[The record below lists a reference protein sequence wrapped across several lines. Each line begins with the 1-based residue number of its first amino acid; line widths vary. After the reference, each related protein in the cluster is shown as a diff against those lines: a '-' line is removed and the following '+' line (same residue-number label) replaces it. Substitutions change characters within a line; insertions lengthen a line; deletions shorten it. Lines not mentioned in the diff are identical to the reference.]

1 VGRVEHYRNAD
12 APPPETVVPTVV
24 ALVRDGAGRVLL
36 VRRVDSGNWE
46 PPGGRVDPGET
57 AVDALVRE
65 VREESG
71 VTVKVTAVAGV
82 YCDPAHVLVY
92 PALGEV
98 RQQFAV
104 YLHAEAV
111 AGIPGPDGC
120 ETSAAAWFTLDELDG
135 LPMHPLVRARIDQGV
150 HAALVTHLG

>member
-1 VGRVEHYRNAD
+1 MGRVEHYRNPD
-12 APPPETVVPTVV
+12 APLPDRVVPTVF

-36 VRRVDSGNWE
+36 VRRADSGNWE

-57 AVDALVRE
+57 AVDAVRRE
-65 VREESG
+65 VLEESG
-71 VTVKVTAVAGV
+71 VTVKITAVSGV
-82 YCDPAHVLVY
+82 YCDPEHVLVY

-135 LPMHPLVRARIDQGV
+135 LPMHPVVRGRIDQGV
-150 HAALVTHLG
+150 HAAMVTHLG